1 VTIIIIIRLAR
12 SLSDVSLFFSI
23 MDLLEHFVFDEQ
35 GPVVGRAK
43 NCEDH
48 IIDLVTLT
56 FDRAVL
62 A

>member
-1 VTIIIIIRLAR
+1 
-12 SLSDVSLFFSI
+12 